1 LKGLNYE
8 LKTLKLLKLDLIRV
22 GKTNDRG
29 IDLLFYTRT
38 WLGHDSW
45 LKCNYN

>member
-1 LKGLNYE
+1 MNYLKGLNYE

-22 GKTNDRG
+22 GKTNRG

-38 WLGHDSW
+38 
-45 LKCNYN
+45 